1 MLHNTVPIVSITIL
15 CVLPKYKC
23 AECRSHVKCSYQNKK
38 VVAYNIF
45 ICHAALVIN
54 KGTFQILFLW
64 MVVLNQE
71 LKNNSMAFLLL
82 QLGSEWFTNEFRNS
96 KARRTY
102 PEINRLKDNLGG

>member
-1 MLHNTVPIVSITIL
+1 MLYNIVPIVSITIL
-15 CVLPKYKC
+15 CTSKYKC

-45 ICHAALVIN
+45 ICHVTSYKQRDLSDLIFMDGGVESGQN
-54 KGTFQILFLW
+54 NPHGFL
-64 MVVLNQE
+64 
-71 LKNNSMAFLLL
+71 LLL